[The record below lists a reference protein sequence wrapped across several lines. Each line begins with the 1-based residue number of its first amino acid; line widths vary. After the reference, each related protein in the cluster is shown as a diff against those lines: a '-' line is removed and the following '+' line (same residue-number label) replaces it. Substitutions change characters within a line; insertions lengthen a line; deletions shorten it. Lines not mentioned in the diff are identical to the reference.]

1 MGREPGRTDP
11 ANVGRSG
18 RVSAVIRATRPLLL
32 ALTAVLTLA
41 ACGDDSTSS
50 NATVSG
56 GASSSALPEGCAAA
70 DGSAARRDTFDAAP
84 PMCLQDGKR
93 YTATIETTAGTLHV
107 LMRPDIAPNTV
118 NSFVNLARY
127 HYFDGTT
134 CHRAIRNFVVQCGD
148 PTATGQGGPGY
159 EFPDE
164 LSKIEPYQ
172 IGSVA
177 MANAGPDTNGS
188 QFFIITGD
196 DGAALPPRYTLFG
209 VVEDNDLGVV
219 AALDAMA
226 NTQDGP
232 PLQPID
238 ISKVTIDER

>member
-1 MGREPGRTDP
+1 MGSEPGRTDP
-11 ANVGRSG
+11 ANAGSGG

-41 ACGDDSTSS
+41 ACGD
-50 NATVSG
+50 
-56 GASSSALPEGCAAA
+56 ASSSAKVSGGLSSATLPKGCAAA
-70 DGSAARRDTFDAAP
+70 DGSSARKDKFDSAP
-84 PMCLQDGKR
+84 PMCLQDGKQ
-93 YTATIETTAGTLHV
+93 YIATIETTGGTLHV

-134 CHRAIRNFVVQCGD
+134 CRRAIRNFVVQCGD
-148 PTATGQGGPGY
+148 PTATGHGGPGY

-164 LSKIEPYQ
+164 LSKIEPYR

-177 MANAGPDTNGS
+177 MANSGADTNGS

-196 DGAALPPRYTLFG
+196 DGAALPARYTLFG
-209 VVEDNDLGVV
+209 IVDDNDLGVV
-219 AALDAMA
+219 ATLDGMS